1 MLRGNTPARIDD
13 KGRLKVPTNFRSL
26 IEEAHGNDLYVT
38 SIEGTSVLIYPKPV
52 WLDIEKQIAEDDT
65 SLLHPSVQKF
75 LERTSFFGAE
85 AEMDSQGRVLIHPLL
100 RETAEMA
107 GEVAVLGQQ
116 TFLQVWNHDRFRSKL
131 ASEPYTNEDARAL
144 AELLKKRKG

>member
-1 MLRGNTPARIDD
+1 VLRGNTPARIDD

-26 IEEAHGNDLYVT
+26 IEEGHGKELYVT

-52 WLDIEKQIAEDDT
+52 WLDIEKQIAEDESAYLD
-65 SLLHPSVQKF
+65 PSVQKF

-100 RETAEMA
+100 RESAEMS

-116 TFLQVWNHDRFRSKL
+116 TYLQVWNHERLRARF
-131 ASEPYTNEDARAL
+131 ANEPYTNEDQRAL
-144 AELLKKRKG
+144 AERLKRRKA